1 MSSPRPASLLAHQRP
16 PTSPAPSSSALPTPG
31 PPPVAKPKKGNAAKD
46 AAKAAKAARRAAAKG
61 GEPGDAPPAHGDDA
75 QQGKRGQQQGGQA
88 QAQAQQQQGKGKGAK
103 GGPQGAGG
111 AAQGHGGNQGGAQGA
126 QGGAAGAGGAG
137 AHRGADAGSNAGGA
151 AAADTLQPFLHLDLP
166 LPSSSLS
173 HSAKSSTANI
183 HPSIIRLA
191 LQYSE
196 FKVVGAN
203 ARCIAMLEA
212 FKDII
217 ASYTPPPQTSL
228 TRHLPTTHL
237 NPQIAHLI
245 RARPLSVS
253 MGTAIR
259 YLKYEISLLDPE
271 LDLDAAKA
279 ALAEK
284 IDSFIRDRILL
295 ASRVIEQHALEKIG
309 DGDVILTYAR
319 SSVVE
324 GVLLEAKRMGK
335 DFSVVV
341 VDSRPL
347 YEGKNLLH
355 SLRLASIPTTYVL
368 LPSLSLVLPRVS
380 LCLLGT
386 HALLSNG
393 SMFSRAGTAMVAMM
407 LRGKGVPVVCCC
419 ETYKFSERVM
429 LDSIV
434 GNERANPAPLLSDLP
449 PLAAPAPSTST
460 SSSSKSTPAPPA
472 AAAAPVLPP
481 SLSPLSLLYDVSRPE
496 DVTVVITEA
505 GLIPVQSV
513 PVLLR
518 DYKPVQGRNS

>member
-1 MSSPRPASLLAHQRP
+1 MSSR
-16 PTSPAPSSSALPTPG
+16 PSSSQGKPSAPSAPSTQPSAKKPLTP
-31 PPPVAKPKKGNAAKD
+31 KEL
-46 AAKAAKAARRAAAKG
+46 KAQEKAARRAAAKAS
-61 GEPGDAPPAHGDDA
+61 GE
-75 QQGKRGQQQGGQA
+75 
-88 QAQAQQQQGKGKGAK
+88 
-103 GGPQGAGG
+103 
-111 AAQGHGGNQGGAQGA
+111 
-126 QGGAAGAGGAG
+126 GAAGADGAPHEGEQRPPKQHKPTPQPAPGKGKHNQPRDRDASGGSQGSKSAG
-137 AHRGADAGSNAGGA
+137 PSAAKQSGDA
-151 AAADTLQPFLHLDLP
+151 AASSSSTSAAPPSSIHGGEADTLQPFLHLDLP
-166 LPSSSLS
+166 VPSSSLS
-173 HSAKSSTANI
+173 HSSKSSTSNI

-203 ARCIAMLEA
+203 ARCIAMVEA

-217 ASYTPPPQTSL
+217 HSYTPPPQTTL

-237 NPQIAHLI
+237 NPQVAHLI

-259 YLKYEISLLDPE
+259 FLKYEISLIE
-271 LDLDAAKA
+271 MEMDLDEAKS
-279 ALAEK
+279 LLLSK
-284 IDSFIRDRILL
+284 LDSFIRDRILL
-295 ASRVIEQHALEKIG
+295 ADRVIEQHAIDKIN

-324 GVLLEAKRMGK
+324 GVLLEAKRAGK
-335 DFSVVV
+335 EFSVVV

-355 SLRLASIPTTYVL
+355 SLRASSIPTTYVL
-368 LPSLSLVLPRVS
+368 LPSLSLILPRVTI
-380 LCLLGT
+380 CLLGT

-393 SMFSRAGTAMVAMM
+393 SMFARAGTAMVAMM
-407 LRGKGVPVVCCC
+407 LKERGVPVVCCC
-419 ETYKFSERVM
+419 ETYKFSERIM

-434 GNERANPAPLLSDLP
+434 GNERATPLPLVSPLP
-449 PLAAPAPSTST
+449 PSSAPTPAQPTSSSKPSSAPAPSG
-460 SSSSKSTPAPPA
+460 
-472 AAAAPVLPP
+472 VP
-481 SLSPLSLLYDVSRPE
+481 SNLSPLSLLYDVSRPE

-518 DYKPVQGRNS
+518 DYKPVQGS

>member
-1 MSSPRPASLLAHQRP
+1 MSSPK
-16 PTSPAPSSSALPTPG
+16 PTSTLAQKGSPKQQAQQAPA
-31 PPPVAKPKKGNAAKD
+31 AAKVASSGKLD
-46 AAKAAKAARRAAAKG
+46 KQAAKAAKQARRAAAKG
-61 GEPGDAPPAHGDDA
+61 VEP
-75 QQGKRGQQQGGQA
+75 GQQQ
-88 QAQAQQQQGKGKGAK
+88 QQQQQLQSGPSTGASALQGPSSSGGQGGGKQQQHGRQNSASLHQQQPQQAASGSRTGTASSQLAK
-103 GGPQGAGG
+103 GQDPSA
-111 AAQGHGGNQGGAQGA
+111 
-126 QGGAAGAGGAG
+126 AAGLQ
-137 AHRGADAGSNAGGA
+137 DP
-151 AAADTLQPFLHLDLP
+151 LQPFLHLDS
-166 LPSSSLS
+166 PSNSALLRHSS
-173 HSAKSSTANI
+173 KSSTANI

-191 LQYSE
+191 LQYAE

-212 FKDII
+212 FKDVI
-217 ASYTPPPQTSL
+217 ASYNPPPQTNL

-237 NPQIAHLI
+237 NPQIGHLI

-259 YLKYEISLLDPE
+259 YLKYEISLIDQE
-271 LDLDAAKA
+271 MDVDEAKA
-279 ALAEK
+279 LLLVK

-295 ASRVIEQHALEKIG
+295 AGKVIEQHAIDKIKNG
-309 DGDVILTYAR
+309 DTILTYAR

-324 GVLLEAKRMGK
+324 GVLLEARRQGKR
-335 DFSVVV
+335 FSVIV

-347 YEGKNLLH
+347 HEGKHLLT
-355 SLRLASIPTTYVL
+355 SLRSLGISTSYVL
-368 LPSLSLVLPRVS
+368 LPSLSLILPRVS

-407 LRGKGVPVVCCC
+407 LKERGVPVVCCC
-419 ETYKFSERVM
+419 ETYKFSERIM

-434 GNERANPAPLLSDLP
+434 GNERAS
-449 PLAAPAPSTST
+449 STSLLEGT
-460 SSSSKSTPAPPA
+460 GLSTANS
-472 AAAAPVLPP
+472 

-518 DYKPVQGRNS
+518 DYKPLAGGVA

>member
-1 MSSPRPASLLAHQRP
+1 MSSPRPPSLLAQGRP
-16 PTSPAPSSSALPTPG
+16 TKLANSSTSSSSSPSPATTN
-31 PPPVAKPKKGNAAKD
+31 KPKSAKEL
-46 AAKAAKAARRAAAKG
+46 AKAEKAARRAAAKG
-61 GEPGDAPPAHGDDA
+61 PAGAEGTPAAGD
-75 QQGKRGQQQGGQA
+75 GKDSPTPTKGKGQQGQA
-88 QAQAQQQQGKGKGAK
+88 QGTAKGQPSNRAGGDSNAPSTSSNVASSSTASSLAQLSSSTTLPSQQQLD
-103 GGPQGAGG
+103 P
-111 AAQGHGGNQGGAQGA
+111 
-126 QGGAAGAGGAG
+126 
-137 AHRGADAGSNAGGA
+137 
-151 AAADTLQPFLHLDLP
+151 LQPFLHLDLP

-173 HSAKSSTANI
+173 HSSKSSTANI

-217 ASYTPPPQTSL
+217 VSYTPPPQTTL

-259 YLKYEISLLDPE
+259 YLKYEISLIE
-271 LDLDAAKA
+271 MEIDLDEAKA
-279 ALAEK
+279 LLLEK
-284 IDSFIRDRILL
+284 IDSFVRDRILL
-295 ASRVIEQHALEKIG
+295 AGRVIEQHAVEKIKNG
-309 DGDVILTYAR
+309 DTILTYAR

-324 GVLLEAKRMGK
+324 GVLLEAKRLGK
-335 DFSVVV
+335 EFSVVV

-347 YEGKNLLH
+347 YEGKNLLR

-368 LPSLSLVLPRVS
+368 LPSLSLILPRVS
-380 LCLLGT
+380 LCFLGT
-386 HALLSNG
+386 HSLLSNG

-407 LRGKGVPVVCCC
+407 LREKGVPVVCCC
-419 ETYKFSERVM
+419 ETYKFSERIM

-434 GNERANPAPLLSDLP
+434 GNERATPTPLLQDLTL
-449 PLAAPAPSTST
+449 PLPSLLPTTSSTST
-460 SSSSKSTPAPPA
+460 TKSVPTPPA
-472 AAAAPVLPP
+472 QFPS
-481 SLSPLSLLYDVSRPE
+481 SLSPLNLLYDVSRPE

-518 DYKPVQGRNS
+518 DYKPVQGRNT

>member
-1 MSSPRPASLLAHQRP
+1 MSTPSR
-16 PTSPAPSSSALPTPG
+16 PSSSHSSKPSPSTP
-31 PPPVAKPKKGNAAKD
+31 AKDTPAQPKAKKQPSAKDIQKAEKAAKRA
-46 AAKAAKAARRAAAKG
+46 AAKAAQG
-61 GEPGDAPPAHGDDA
+61 GAEPAGASPSTADAPPPQDKDKPPGP
-75 QQGKRGQQQGGQA
+75 KPKP
-88 QAQAQQQQGKGKGAK
+88 GKGKHNQPKADGASLRDSTSTA
-103 GGPQGAGG
+103 PGAVPSSSG
-111 AAQGHGGNQGGAQGA
+111 APWSGSQHSNQQEAE
-126 QGGAAGAGGAG
+126 
-137 AHRGADAGSNAGGA
+137 
-151 AAADTLQPFLHLDLP
+151 TLQPFLHLDLP
-166 LPSSSLS
+166 APSSSLS

-183 HPSIIRLA
+183 HPSVIRLA

-212 FKDII
+212 FKDVI
-217 ASYTPPPQTSL
+217 ASYTPPPQTTL

-259 YLKYEISLLDPE
+259 FLKYEISLIE
-271 LDLDAAKA
+271 MEGDLDEAKA
-279 ALAEK
+279 LLHQK

-295 ASRVIEQHALEKIG
+295 ADRVIEQHAIDKIN

-324 GVLLEAKRMGK
+324 GVLLEAKRAGK

-347 YEGKNLLH
+347 YEGKNLLA
-355 SLRLASIPTTYVL
+355 SLRHAGIPTTYVL
-368 LPSLSLVLPRVS
+368 LPSLSLILPRVS

-393 SMFSRAGTAMVAMM
+393 SMFARAGTAMVAMM
-407 LRGKGVPVVCCC
+407 LKEQGVPVVCCC

-434 GNERANPAPLLSDLP
+434 GNERATPLPLLSALP
-449 PLAAPAPSTST
+449 PPPASTSA
-460 SSSSKSTPAPPA
+460 SAPSSSKPTPPSSTPQQHQN
-472 AAAAPVLPP
+472 
-481 SLSPLSLLYDVSRPE
+481 LSPLSLLYDVSRPE

-518 DYKPVQGRNS
+518 DYKPVQGGNS

>member
-1 MSSPRPASLLAHQRP
+1 MSSPRPSSLLAQGRP
-16 PTSPAPSSSALPTPG
+16 TKLAASPAGASGTTP
-31 PPPVAKPKKGNAAKD
+31 AASKPKSAKEI
-46 AAKAAKAARRAAAKG
+46 AKAEKAAKRALAKG
-61 GEPGDAPPAHGDDA
+61 ARGAEQAGGPPQPDAKDQGARAGRPPAPAQHAGTPQKGHPNSNTNKHQAASGDAGPTSNLAASTSSLP
-75 QQGKRGQQQGGQA
+75 QA
-88 QAQAQQQQGKGKGAK
+88 AT
-103 GGPQGAGG
+103 
-111 AAQGHGGNQGGAQGA
+111 AASQL
-126 QGGAAGAGGAG
+126 
-137 AHRGADAGSNAGGA
+137 DP
-151 AAADTLQPFLHLDLP
+151 LQPFLHLDLP
-166 LPSSSLS
+166 MPSSSLS
-173 HSAKSSTANI
+173 HSSKSSTANI
-183 HPSIIRLA
+183 HPSILRLA

-217 ASYTPPPQTSL
+217 SSYTPPPQTTL

-259 YLKYEISLLDPE
+259 YLKYEISLIE
-271 LDLDAAKA
+271 MEADLDDAKA
-279 ALAEK
+279 LLLEK
-284 IDSFIRDRILL
+284 IDSFVRDRILL
-295 ASRVIEQHALEKIG
+295 AGRVIEQHAVDKIKNG
-309 DGDVILTYAR
+309 DTILTYAR

-324 GVLLEAKRMGK
+324 GVLLEAKRLGK
-335 DFSVVV
+335 EFSVVV

-368 LPSLSLVLPRVS
+368 LPSLSLVLPRIS
-380 LCLLGT
+380 LCFLGT
-386 HALLSNG
+386 HSLLSNG

-407 LRGKGVPVVCCC
+407 LKEKGVPVVCCC
-419 ETYKFSERVM
+419 ETYKFSERIM

-434 GNERANPAPLLSDLP
+434 GNERATPTPLLQDLTLTPSATTALP
-449 PLAAPAPSTST
+449 PAT
-460 SSSSKSTPAPPA
+460 SSSKPTNPPA
-472 AAAAPVLPP
+472 TTTP
-481 SLSPLSLLYDVSRPE
+481 SLPTSLAPLSLLYDVSRPE

-518 DYKPVQGRNS
+518 DYKPVQGRNT

>member
-1 MSSPRPASLLAHQRP
+1 MSSPRPPSLLAQGRP
-16 PTSPAPSSSALPTPG
+16 TKLANSTSQPSAPGGSGT
-31 PPPVAKPKKGNAAKD
+31 AKPKSAKEL
-46 AAKAAKAARRAAAKG
+46 AKAEKAARRAAAKG
-61 GEPGDAPPAHGDDA
+61 GEA
-75 QQGKRGQQQGGQA
+75 GGQNPPHSTGDGKDSTPA
-88 QAQAQQQQGKGKGAK
+88 SKGKGAAGQGQSQGQSGVKGQSAK
-103 GGPQGAGG
+103 GGGG
-111 AAQGHGGNQGGAQGA
+111 
-126 QGGAAGAGGAG
+126 
-137 AHRGADAGSNAGGA
+137 DSNAA
-151 AAADTLQPFLHLDLP
+151 ASSSNVASSSGPLAQLASAPSQLDPLQPFLHLDLP
-166 LPSSSLS
+166 MPSSSLS
-173 HSAKSSTANI
+173 HSSKSSTANI

-217 ASYTPPPQTSL
+217 ASYTPPPQTTL

-259 YLKYEISLLDPE
+259 YLKYEISLIE
-271 LDLDAAKA
+271 MEMDLDEAKS
-279 ALAEK
+279 LLIEK

-295 ASRVIEQHALEKIG
+295 AGRVIEQHAVEKIK
-309 DGDVILTYAR
+309 DGDTVLTYAR

-324 GVLLEAKRMGK
+324 GVLLEAKRLGK

-347 YEGKNLLH
+347 YEGKNLLQ

-368 LPSLSLVLPRVS
+368 LPSLSLILPRVS
-380 LCLLGT
+380 LCFLGT
-386 HALLSNG
+386 HSLLSNG

-407 LRGKGVPVVCCC
+407 LKEKGVPVVCCC
-419 ETYKFSERVM
+419 ETYKFSERIM

-434 GNERANPAPLLSDLP
+434 GNERATPTPLLQDLTLSDPSPPPAP
-449 PLAAPAPSTST
+449 T
-460 SSSSKSTPAPPA
+460 SSKSAPP
-472 AAAAPVLPP
+472 PSSSVTPPKLPA

-518 DYKPVQGRNS
+518 DYKPVQGRNT

>member
-1 MSSPRPASLLAHQRP
+1 MSSPRPASLLSQGRP
-16 PTSPAPSSSALPTPG
+16 ASPSSAPAQGAQGSGQAG
-31 PPPVAKPKKGNAAKD
+31 GGGAKANKGKSAKD
-46 AAKAAKAARRAAAKG
+46 QAKAEKAARRAAAK
-61 GEPGDAPPAHGDDA
+61 AA
-75 QQGKRGQQQGGQA
+75 QGGQA
-88 QAQAQQQQGKGKGAK
+88 GAGQGGEGLERGAQGGEKQQGKGKGK
-103 GGPQGAGG
+103 
-111 AAQGHGGNQGGAQGA
+111 GA
-126 QGGAAGAGGAG
+126 QGGQGSGKGGAKDGQGGGGPAAASGAGAGGQG
-137 AHRGADAGSNAGGA
+137 GSQGGRGGDSASQAGGPSHT
-151 AAADTLQPFLHLDLP
+151 DTLQPFLHLDLP

-173 HSAKSSTANI
+173 HSSKLNTANI
-183 HPSIIRLA
+183 HPSILRLA

-196 FKVVGAN
+196 FKIVGAN

-217 ASYTPPPQTSL
+217 NSYTPPPQTSL

-259 YLKYEISLLDPE
+259 FLKYEISLIEMEMPLE
-271 LDLDAAKA
+271 EAKS
-279 ALAEK
+279 LLISK

-295 ASRVIEQHALEKIG
+295 ASRVIEQHAIEKIN

-324 GVLLEAKRMGK
+324 GVLLEAKRQGK
-335 DFSVVV
+335 EFSVVV

-347 YEGKNLLH
+347 YEGKHLLH

-368 LPSLSLVLPRVS
+368 LPSLSLVLPRIS

-407 LRGKGVPVVCCC
+407 LKEKGVPVVCCC
-419 ETYKFSERVM
+419 ETYKFSERIM

-434 GNERANPAPLLSDLP
+434 GNERATPQPLLSSLP
-449 PLAAPAPSTST
+449 IPAPAPSTTTSKPSPPP
-460 SSSSKSTPAPPA
+460 SSSLETRH
-472 AAAAPVLPP
+472 
-481 SLSPLSLLYDVSRPE
+481 LSPLSLLYDVSRPE

>member
-1 MSSPRPASLLAHQRP
+1 MSSPRPPSLLAQGRP
-16 PTSPAPSSSALPTPG
+16 TKLAGSTSQPPAAASGA
-31 PPPVAKPKKGNAAKD
+31 AKPKSAKEL
-46 AAKAAKAARRAAAKG
+46 AKAEKAARRAAAKG
-61 GEPGDAPPAHGDDA
+61 P
-75 QQGKRGQQQGGQA
+75 QGGEGGQIPSQA
-88 QAQAQQQQGKGKGAK
+88 DGKDSTPTKGKGAAGQGQQPGQHGAKGQSGK
-103 GGPQGAGG
+103 GGSGVGEANSSSTL
-111 AAQGHGGNQGGAQGA
+111 ASSSASIAQLASAPSQL
-126 QGGAAGAGGAG
+126 
-137 AHRGADAGSNAGGA
+137 DP
-151 AAADTLQPFLHLDLP
+151 LQPFLHLDLP
-166 LPSSSLS
+166 MPSSSLS
-173 HSAKSSTANI
+173 HSSKSSTANI

-217 ASYTPPPQTSL
+217 ASYTPPPQTTL

-259 YLKYEISLLDPE
+259 YLKYEISLVE
-271 LDLDAAKA
+271 MEMDLDEAKA
-279 ALAEK
+279 LLVDK

-295 ASRVIEQHALEKIG
+295 AGRVIEQHAVEKIK
-309 DGDVILTYAR
+309 DGDTILTYAR

-324 GVLLEAKRMGK
+324 GILLEAKRLGK

-347 YEGKNLLH
+347 YEGKNLLE

-368 LPSLSLVLPRVS
+368 LPSLSLILPRVS
-380 LCLLGT
+380 LCFLGT
-386 HALLSNG
+386 HSLLSNG

-407 LRGKGVPVVCCC
+407 LREKGVPVVCCC
-419 ETYKFSERVM
+419 ETYKFSERIM

-434 GNERANPAPLLSDLP
+434 GNERATPTPLLQDLSLSD
-449 PLAAPAPSTST
+449 STV
-460 SSSSKSTPAPPA
+460 PAPPA
-472 AAAAPVLPP
+472 AGSNANKSAPTTTASIPIPTKLPAC
-481 SLSPLSLLYDVSRPE
+481 LSPLSLLYDVSRPE

-518 DYKPVQGRNS
+518 DYKPVQGRNT

>member
-1 MSSPRPASLLAHQRP
+1 MSTPSTPSLPTQGRPQKLAGAA
-16 PTSPAPSSSALPTPG
+16 TSASSSQ
-31 PPPVAKPKKGNAAKD
+31 PPPSNKLSAKQAKE
-46 AAKAAKAARRAAAKG
+46 AAKAEKAARRAAAKIAQG
-61 GEPGDAPPAHGDDA
+61 AGDASQPSPDA
-75 QQGKRGQQQGGQA
+75 KGKAGPNPQA
-88 QAQAQQQQGKGKGAK
+88 QAGNKQGQPPAKGTPRAVQQGAK
-103 GGPQGAGG
+103 GS
-111 AAQGHGGNQGGAQGA
+111 
-126 QGGAAGAGGAG
+126 GGAG
-137 AHRGADAGSNAGGA
+137 PGATGTANSGTNA
-151 AAADTLQPFLHLDLP
+151 AASSATSQVDPLQPFLHLDLP
-166 LPSSSLS
+166 MPSSSLS
-173 HSAKSSTANI
+173 HSSKSSTANI
-183 HPSIIRLA
+183 HPSILRLA

-217 ASYTPPPQTSL
+217 VSYTPPPQTTL

-259 YLKYEISLLDPE
+259 YLKYEISLIE
-271 LDLDAAKA
+271 MEMDLDEAKS
-279 ALAEK
+279 LLLEK

-295 ASRVIEQHALEKIG
+295 AGRVIEQHAVEKIK
-309 DGDVILTYAR
+309 DGDTILTYAR

-324 GVLLEAKRMGK
+324 GVLLEAKRAGK
-335 DFSVVV
+335 QFSVVV

-347 YEGKNLLH
+347 YEGKNLLQV
-355 SLRLASIPTTYVL
+355 LRLASIPTTYVL

-380 LCLLGT
+380 LCFLGT
-386 HALLSNG
+386 HSLLSNG

-407 LRGKGVPVVCCC
+407 LREKGVPVVCCC
-419 ETYKFSERVM
+419 ETYKFSERIM

-434 GNERANPAPLLSDLP
+434 GNERAAPTPLLQGLALSLP
-449 PLAAPAPSTST
+449 TTAAVP
-460 SSSSKSTPAPPA
+460 PPA
-472 AAAAPVLPP
+472 ASASSAKSTKPAASTTSVASTASSPPALPP
-481 SLSPLSLLYDVSRPE
+481 WLSPLSLLYDVSRPE

-518 DYKPVQGRNS
+518 DYKPVQGRNT

>member
-1 MSSPRPASLLAHQRP
+1 MSSPRPPSLLAQGRP
-16 PTSPAPSSSALPTPG
+16 TKLANSTSQPSSATPQG
-31 PPPVAKPKKGNAAKD
+31 TPKPKSAKEL
-46 AAKAAKAARRAAAKG
+46 AKAEKAARRAAAKG
-61 GEPGDAPPAHGDDA
+61 GPGGAEGGQNTSQPE
-75 QQGKRGQQQGGQA
+75 GKGKAAAGQGQQQS
-88 QAQAQQQQGKGKGAK
+88 QQGNAGGKGQSGK
-103 GGPQGAGG
+103 GGGAGG
-111 AAQGHGGNQGGAQGA
+111 DPSSNLASSSGSLAQHSSAPTQQ
-126 QGGAAGAGGAG
+126 QL
-137 AHRGADAGSNAGGA
+137 DP
-151 AAADTLQPFLHLDLP
+151 LQPFLHLDLP
-166 LPSSSLS
+166 MPSSSLS
-173 HSAKSSTANI
+173 HSSKSSTANI

-217 ASYTPPPQTSL
+217 ASYTPPPQTTL

-259 YLKYEISLLDPE
+259 YLKYEISLIE
-271 LDLDAAKA
+271 MEMDLDEAKA
-279 ALAEK
+279 LLIEK

-295 ASRVIEQHALEKIG
+295 AGRVIEQHAVEKIK
-309 DGDVILTYAR
+309 DGDTILTYAR

-324 GVLLEAKRMGK
+324 GVLLEAKRLGK
-335 DFSVVV
+335 NFSVVV

-368 LPSLSLVLPRVS
+368 LPSLSLILPRVS
-380 LCLLGT
+380 LCFLGT
-386 HALLSNG
+386 HSLLSNG

-407 LRGKGVPVVCCC
+407 LREKGVPVVCCC
-419 ETYKFSERVM
+419 ETYKFSERIM

-434 GNERANPAPLLSDLP
+434 GNERATPTPLLQDLTLSDSSPLPPAP
-449 PLAAPAPSTST
+449 TST
-460 SSSSKSTPAPPA
+460 SSAKTAPP
-472 AAAAPVLPP
+472 PPSSSNTNGSKLPA

-518 DYKPVQGRNS
+518 DYKPVQGRNT

>member
-1 MSSPRPASLLAHQRP
+1 MSSPRPPSLLAQGRP
-16 PTSPAPSSSALPTPG
+16 TKLANSTSQGSSATTQGTP
-31 PPPVAKPKKGNAAKD
+31 KPKSAKEL
-46 AAKAAKAARRAAAKG
+46 AKAEKAARRAAAKG
-61 GEPGDAPPAHGDDA
+61 G
-75 QQGKRGQQQGGQA
+75 QGGAEGGQNTS
-88 QAQAQQQQGKGKGAK
+88 QLEGKGKGAAGQGQQQSQQGNAGGKGQSGK
-103 GGPQGAGG
+103 GGGAGG
-111 AAQGHGGNQGGAQGA
+111 DPSSNLASSSGSLAQLSSAPTQQ
-126 QGGAAGAGGAG
+126 QL
-137 AHRGADAGSNAGGA
+137 DP
-151 AAADTLQPFLHLDLP
+151 LQPFLHLDLP
-166 LPSSSLS
+166 MPSSSLS
-173 HSAKSSTANI
+173 HSSKSSTANI

-217 ASYTPPPQTSL
+217 ASYTPPPQTTL

-259 YLKYEISLLDPE
+259 YLKYEISLIE
-271 LDLDAAKA
+271 MEMDLDEAKS
-279 ALAEK
+279 LLIEK

-295 ASRVIEQHALEKIG
+295 AGRVIEQHAVEKIK
-309 DGDVILTYAR
+309 DGDTILTYAR

-324 GVLLEAKRMGK
+324 GVLLEAKRLGK
-335 DFSVVV
+335 NFSVVV

-368 LPSLSLVLPRVS
+368 LPSLSLILPRVS
-380 LCLLGT
+380 LCFLGT
-386 HALLSNG
+386 HSLLSNG

-407 LRGKGVPVVCCC
+407 LREKGVPVVCCC
-419 ETYKFSERVM
+419 ETYKFSERIM

-434 GNERANPAPLLSDLP
+434 GNERATPTPLLQDLTLSESSPPPPAPTSTSSSKT
-449 PLAAPAPSTST
+449 AAPAPSNPSV
-460 SSSSKSTPAPPA
+460 SKLPA
-472 AAAAPVLPP
+472 

-518 DYKPVQGRNS
+518 DYKPVQGRNT

>member
-1 MSSPRPASLLAHQRP
+1 MSSR
-16 PTSPAPSSSALPTPG
+16 PSSSHGKPSSSPSLPGSPSSSTAPLPPQKKALS
-31 PPPVAKPKKGNAAKD
+31 AKQLKQQE
-46 AAKAAKAARRAAAKG
+46 KAAKRAAAKAG
-61 GEPGDAPPAHGDDA
+61 QEGADGAADSPQDGAQHKPKQDPPKPNPGK
-75 QQGKRGQQQGGQA
+75 GKHNQPQNSQQGGQ
-88 QAQAQQQQGKGKGAK
+88 
-103 GGPQGAGG
+103 GGG
-111 AAQGHGGNQGGAQGA
+111 
-126 QGGAAGAGGAG
+126 AGAGGGKTAG
-137 AHRGADAGSNAGGA
+137 PSSIKADANA
-151 AAADTLQPFLHLDLP
+151 AASGIPSSAAPPGSVNGGDNDPTLQPFLHLDLP
-166 LPSSSLS
+166 APSSSLS

-183 HPSIIRLA
+183 HPSILRLA

-217 ASYTPPPQTSL
+217 SSYTPPPQTTL

-259 YLKYEISLLDPE
+259 FLKYEVSLIEMEMDLDEAKSLL
-271 LDLDAAKA
+271 LT
-279 ALAEK
+279 K

-295 ASRVIEQHALEKIG
+295 ADRVIEQHAIDKIN

-324 GVLLEAKRMGK
+324 GVLLEAKRAGK
-335 DFSVVV
+335 EFSVVV

-355 SLRLASIPTTYVL
+355 ALRSASIPTTYVL
-368 LPSLSLVLPRVS
+368 LPSLSLILPRVS

-393 SMFSRAGTAMVAMM
+393 SMFARAGTAMVAMM
-407 LRGKGVPVVCCC
+407 LKERGVPVVCCC

-434 GNERANPAPLLSDLP
+434 GNERATPRPLLEDLP
-449 PLAAPAPSTST
+449 LPSPPPPP
-460 SSSSKSTPAPPA
+460 SSSSKSS
-472 AAAAPVLPP
+472 AAAPPPAPSLPP
-481 SLSPLSLLYDVSRPE
+481 TLSPLSLLYDVSRPE

-505 GLIPVQSV
+505 GLIPVAAV

-518 DYKPVQGRNS
+518 DYKPVQGQGS